1 MGSKTQFVDSKV
13 LQYINAHS
21 VRDSVLLAE
30 LRAKTSKLS
39 NAVMQVPPEEGQFLA
54 VMVQAVGARRCL
66 EIGTFTGYSA
76 LCVAQ
81 ALPEDGTLICCD
93 VSEEWTSVG
102 KRYWE
107 KAGVAH
113 KIDLRIAPALETLDK
128 LLAGAPGSAGA
139 QFDFVFIDADK
150 PNYDAYYER
159 CLKLTRKGGMILFD
173 NTLWSGA
180 VADESDQNDSTRAL
194 RALNDKLHKDERV
207 SVSLLS
213 IGDGVT
219 LTVKR

>member
-1 MGSKTQFVDSKV
+1 MGSKTQFVDSRV
-13 LQYINAHS
+13 LQYIKAHS
-21 VRDSVLLAE
+21 VRDSDLLAE
-30 LRAKTSKLS
+30 LRAETSKLS

-54 VMVQAVGARRCL
+54 LMVNATGAKRCL

-81 ALPEDGTLICCD
+81 ALPPEGTLICCD
-93 VSEEWTSVG
+93 VSDEWTRVG

-107 KAGVAH
+107 KAGVAG

-128 LLAGAPGSAGA
+128 MLAGTQANAV

-150 PNYDAYYER
+150 TNYDDYYER

-180 VADESDQNDSTRAL
+180 VADDADQGESTVAL

>member
-13 LQYINAHS
+13 LQYIKAHS
-21 VRDSVLLAE
+21 VRDSDLLAE
-30 LRAKTSKLS
+30 LRAETSKLS

-54 VMVQAVGARRCL
+54 LMVNATGARRCL

-81 ALPEDGTLICCD
+81 ALPADGTLICCD
-93 VSEEWTSVG
+93 VSDEWTSVG

-107 KAGVAH
+107 KAGVAG

-128 LLAGAPGSAGA
+128 MLAGAQANAA

-150 PNYDAYYER
+150 TNYDAYYER

-180 VADESDQNDSTRAL
+180 VADDADQSANTIAL